1 MIKAVVF
8 IEGEPYRETEHY
20 DGEMLFER
28 HHEGNWGLTKKECVW
43 DLNREGMFLCPVSD
57 KRKYKSKKAILLVP
71 KADYFGEQIS
81 TKKLLFKIKEALTY
95 YGYDE
100 MFEQIKSYI
109 VGEERDSKL
118 NEIGILDEVEIPRCG
133 ILCEAEITQSGI

>member
-20 DGEMLFER
+20 DSEMLFER
-28 HHEGNWGLTKKECVW
+28 HHENNWGLTKKECVW
-43 DLNREGMFLCPVSD
+43 DLNREGMFFCPVSD

-81 TKKLLFKIKEALTY
+81 TKKLLSTIKEDLRK
-95 YGYDE
+95 YDRE
-100 MFEQIKSYI
+100 DMFEEFFEQIKNYI
-109 VGEERDSKL
+109 NSEERDLKL
-118 NEIGILDEVEIPRCG
+118 NELGI
-133 ILCEAEITQSGI
+133 

>member
-20 DGEMLFER
+20 DSEMLFER
-28 HHEGNWGLTKKECVW
+28 HHENNWGLTKKECVW
-43 DLNREGMFLCPVSD
+43 DLNREGMFFCPVSD

-81 TKKLLFKIKEALTY
+81 TKKLLSIIKKELRQY
-95 YGYDE
+95 ELEDI
-100 MFEQIKSYI
+100 FEEIKNYI
-109 VGEERDSKL
+109 NAEERDLKL
-118 NEIGILDEVEIPRCG
+118 NELGI
-133 ILCEAEITQSGI
+133 

>member
-1 MIKAVVF
+1 MKHKMSNNV
-8 IEGEPYRETEHY
+8 
-20 DGEMLFER
+20 
-28 HHEGNWGLTKKECVW
+28 
-43 DLNREGMFLCPVSD
+43 
-57 KRKYKSKKAILLVP
+57 KRKFIKGKWYKDNDGWFHKFLRFDNDKSKKAILLVP

-81 TKKLLFKIKEALTY
+81 TKILFKIKEALTY

-118 NEIGILDEVEIPRCG
+118 KELGL
-133 ILCEAEITQSGI
+133 

>member
-8 IEGEPYRETEHY
+8 IEGEPYRVTEFQ
-20 DGEMLFER
+20 DSEALFER
-28 HHEGNWGLTKKECVW
+28 HHERHWGLTKKECGW

-81 TKKLLFKIKEALTY
+81 TKKLLSKIKFDLFQYEFI
-95 YGYDE
+95 GMVED
-100 MFEQIKSYI
+100 MFEQIKNYI
-109 VGEERDSKL
+109 NSEERDSKL
-118 NEIGILDEVEIPRCG
+118 NELGI
-133 ILCEAEITQSGI
+133 

>member
-20 DGEMLFER
+20 DSEMLFER
-28 HHEGNWGLTKKECVW
+28 HHEKSWGLTKNECVW

-71 KADYFGEQIS
+71 KTEYYENEKSSFVFHSITTKELLS
-81 TKKLLFKIKEALTY
+81 TIKKQLRQ
-95 YGYDE
+95 YDLE
-100 MFEQIKSYI
+100 DMFEEIKNYI
-109 VGEERDSKL
+109 IGEERDSKL
-118 NEIGILDEVEIPRCG
+118 NEIGI
-133 ILCEAEITQSGI
+133 

>member
-57 KRKYKSKKAILLVP
+57 KRKYKSKKAILL
-71 KADYFGEQIS
+71 
-81 TKKLLFKIKEALTY
+81 
-95 YGYDE
+95 GYDINDKTLANE
-100 MFEQIKSYI
+100 KKKM
-109 VGEERDSKL
+109 EREARKNKL
-118 NEIGILDEVEIPRCG
+118 
-133 ILCEAEITQSGI
+133 

>member
-8 IEGEPYRETEHY
+8 IEGEPYRVTEFQ
-20 DGEMLFER
+20 DSDALFER
-28 HHEGNWGLTKKECVW
+28 HHERHWGLTKKECGW

-81 TKKLLFKIKEALTY
+81 TKKLLSKIKFDLFQYEFI
-95 YGYDE
+95 GMVED
-100 MFEQIKSYI
+100 MFEQIKNYI
-109 VGEERDSKL
+109 NSEERDSKL
-118 NEIGILDEVEIPRCG
+118 NELGI
-133 ILCEAEITQSGI
+133 

>member
-20 DGEMLFER
+20 NSEALFER
-28 HHEGNWGLTKKECVW
+28 HHEKNWGLTKKECGW

-71 KADYFGEQIS
+71 KADYFGKQIE
-81 TKKLLFKIKEALTY
+81 TKELLSIIKEDLRQ
-95 YGYDE
+95 YDLE
-100 MFEQIKSYI
+100 NMFEEFFEEIKNYI
-109 VGEERDSKL
+109 IGEERDSKL
-118 NEIGILDEVEIPRCG
+118 NEIGI
-133 ILCEAEITQSGI
+133 

>member
-20 DGEMLFER
+20 DSEMLFER
-28 HHEGNWGLTKKECVW
+28 HHESHWGLTKKECGW

-81 TKKLLFKIKEALTY
+81 TKKLLSKIKEALTFY
-95 YGYDE
+95 YQQYDFIGTVE
-100 MFEQIKSYI
+100 DMFEQIKNYI
-109 VGEERDSKL
+109 NAEERDLKL
-118 NEIGILDEVEIPRCG
+118 NELGI
-133 ILCEAEITQSGI
+133 

>member
-28 HHEGNWGLTKKECVW
+28 HHEGNWGLTKNECVW

-71 KADYFGEQIS
+71 KADYFGKQIEA
-81 TKKLLFKIKEALTY
+81 KELLSIIKEDLRQ
-95 YGYDE
+95 YDLE
-100 MFEQIKSYI
+100 NMFEEFFEEIKNYI
-109 VGEERDSKL
+109 IGEERDSKL
-118 NEIGILDEVEIPRCG
+118 NEIGI
-133 ILCEAEITQSGI
+133 